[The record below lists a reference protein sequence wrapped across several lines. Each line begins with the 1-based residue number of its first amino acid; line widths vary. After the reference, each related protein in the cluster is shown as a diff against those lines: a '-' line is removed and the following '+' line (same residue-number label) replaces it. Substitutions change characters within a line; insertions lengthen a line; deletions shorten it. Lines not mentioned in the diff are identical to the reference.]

1 NYMGGFEDRTLLNSL
16 VGVKYIFSKNPIKQP
31 GLVFIKKVNGIDIY
45 QNKTVLPMGFLYN
58 TVINPKWFS
67 KLKKEQKDKALFVGV
82 LLDEPWI
89 MAQAEVNK
97 KADILAQL
105 PIINHISMDQ
115 SRMDEKVRQLQQT
128 AVQIEQF
135 EQENIKGWFEAK
147 NKSVLFFSIPYNR
160 GWKASIDE
168 QKATIMS
175 VNNGFIGIPVKTGK
189 HRIRLSFEPYGK
201 KVGTYLSISTLF
213 IVGVLSL
220 YKRHWM
226 DV

>member
-1 NYMGGFEDRTLLNSL
+1 
-16 VGVKYIFSKNPIKQP
+16 
-31 GLVFIKKVNGIDIY
+31 
-45 QNKTVLPMGFLYN
+45 MGFLYRN
-58 TVINPKWFS
+58 LINPKWFA
-67 KLKKEQKDKALFVGV
+67 KLKKEQKDKALFSGV

-89 MAQAEVNK
+89 MAQAEMNK

-105 PIINHISMDQ
+105 PIINHISMD
-115 SRMDEKVRQLQQT
+115 EKVRQLQQT

-135 EQENIKGWFEAK
+135 GQENIKGWFET
-147 NKSVLFFSIPYNR
+147 KSKGVLFFSIPYNK
-160 GWKASIDE
+160 GWKACIDE
-168 QKATIMS
+168 QKATIMP

-226 DV
+226 DA